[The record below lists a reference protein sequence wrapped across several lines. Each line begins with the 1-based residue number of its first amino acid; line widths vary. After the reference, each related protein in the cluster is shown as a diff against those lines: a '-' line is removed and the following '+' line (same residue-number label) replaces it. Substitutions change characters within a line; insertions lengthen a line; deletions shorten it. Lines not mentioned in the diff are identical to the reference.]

1 MILIR
6 LFGTWYRSDLPRQ
19 LDNLQRALLLIT
31 ARFSGPTCSLS
42 SFQAP
47 KTSMDSYPR
56 HSVVH
61 LTVKPAVNSTDPIH
75 DWHIIASWYS
85 CCCCCWSL
93 SYSAVLRSRADSLR
107 SHVILHEWIAFYSAF
122 MNIHRSGVLTALAW
136 LVPHETAAVSARSVY
151 TMHYVTSCKRKV
163 HACLAVTCHLHFC
176 QTDR

>member
-107 SHVILHEWIAFYSAF
+107 SRVILHERLAFHSAF
-122 MNIHRSGVLTALAW
+122 LNVHRRGVLTYLINIFILDFELLQPNVSGTGCTYLTATRGLFG
-136 LVPHETAAVSARSVY
+136 LVSRAT
-151 TMHYVTSCKRKV
+151 
-163 HACLAVTCHLHFC
+163 
-176 QTDR
+176 